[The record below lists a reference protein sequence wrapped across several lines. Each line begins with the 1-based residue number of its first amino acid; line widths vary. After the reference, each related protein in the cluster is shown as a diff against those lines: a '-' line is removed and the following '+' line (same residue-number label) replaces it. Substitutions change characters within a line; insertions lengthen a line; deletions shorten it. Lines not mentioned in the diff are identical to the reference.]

1 MPGTFNPQGK
11 KVILSLSGGGMRGL
25 ISLALLTELERH
37 SGRPIY
43 EQVDLIAGTSTGA
56 LMAAGFAVGM
66 SAERI
71 LTEIYRDALPRAFGR
86 RGPFFWLRFLLRQ
99 GRYLYSLEPFVRIL
113 TPYVANLRVGDIE
126 APILLLTTTDA
137 RNGNTYYIVS
147 RGPGRARFANWPL
160 AGAVAASAAA
170 PVFFPPVRGNLID
183 GGVGVH
189 YNPCF
194 SAAVEAMEY
203 LGVAEGFEDG
213 NVILIAL
220 GSGYT
225 PALYGDG
232 DARRFHLLD
241 WAFYAYQIGF
251 SQADQQQVSTTRR
264 LYGQRLDF
272 RYYNPLFTRESLQHN
287 LGLSLQGR
295 PDPRQIGL
303 DSTERAALDLLEET
317 GRAYARRIDWRREN
331 IMPWQT
337 RGGQPER
344 DDALAPIHWEDSLFS
359 G

>member
-1 MPGTFNPQGK
+1 MPGIFNPHGK

-25 ISLALLTELERH
+25 LSLAMLAELERH

-43 EQVDLIAGTSTGA
+43 EQVDMIAGTSTGA

-71 LTEIYRDALPRAFGR
+71 LSEIYRDALPRAFGR
-86 RGPFFWLRFLLRQ
+86 RGLGFWLRFLLR
-99 GRYLYSLEPFVRIL
+99 GTRHMYSLEPFARIL
-113 TPYVANLRVGDIE
+113 SPYVSNLRVGDIE
-126 APILLLTTTDA
+126 APILLLTTTDT
-137 RNGNTYYIVS
+137 RTGNTYYIVS

-189 YNPCF
+189 FNPCL

-203 LGVAEGFEDG
+203 LGAAEGFHDG

-220 GSGYT
+220 GSGFT
-225 PALYGDG
+225 PELYADG
-232 DARRFHLLD
+232 AARRFNLLD
-241 WAFYAYQIGF
+241 WAFYAFQIGF
-251 SQADQQQVSTTRR
+251 SQANQQQVSTTRR

-272 RYYNPLFTRESLQHN
+272 RYYNPLFTRESLSRN
-287 LGLSLQGR
+287 LGVTVAGR
-295 PDPRQIGL
+295 PEPSSIGL
-303 DSTERAALDLLEET
+303 DSTGRAALDLLEDA
-317 GRAYARRIDWRREN
+317 GRAYARRIDWSREGA
-331 IMPWQT
+331 MPWQT

-344 DDALAPIHWEDSLFS
+344 EDTLASISWEDSLFS
-359 G
+359 F

>member
-1 MPGTFNPQGK
+1 MPGIFNPQGK

-25 ISLALLTELERH
+25 ISLALLAELERQ

-43 EQVDLIAGTSTGA
+43 EMVDMIAGTSTGA
-56 LMAAGFAVGM
+56 IMAAGFAVGM

-71 LTEIYRDALPRAFGR
+71 LNEIYRDALPRAFGR
-86 RGPFFWLRFLLRQ
+86 RGPFFWLRFLLRKT
-99 GRYLYSLEPFVRIL
+99 RYMYSLAPFVRIL
-113 TPYVANLRVGDIE
+113 SPYVANLRVGDIE
-126 APILLLTTTDA
+126 APILLLTTTDT

-147 RGPGRARFANWPL
+147 RGPGRPRFASWPL

-203 LGVAEGFEDG
+203 LGAAEGFQDG

-220 GSGYT
+220 GNGYT
-225 PALYGDG
+225 PELYGDG
-232 DARRFHLLD
+232 EARRFHLLD
-241 WAFYAYQIGF
+241 WAFYTFQIGF
-251 SQADQQQVSTTRR
+251 SQANQQQVSTTRR

-272 RYYNPLFTRESLQHN
+272 RYYNPLFTRESLMRN
-287 LGLSLQGR
+287 LGVTVKGR
-295 PDPRQIGL
+295 PDPSLIGL
-303 DSTERAALDLLEET
+303 DSTERAALDLLEEA
-317 GRAYARRIDWRREN
+317 GRAYARRIDWSREHV
-331 IMPWQT
+331 MPWQT

-344 DDALAPIHWEDSLFS
+344 DDALTPIRWEDSLFS
-359 G
+359 S